1 MRLSSY
7 GAPAG
12 TGCRGGCAR
21 SRMVVAGR
29 RFVPYVI
36 LSTVPWSA
44 WFRLRVH
51 EGVPGWP
58 CALVS
63 AQPHRQIAARD
74 RCDIVARCRALLSWR
89 DCDGTW
95 QVPRAWLRAVHR
107 SWLLLLLSPLLA
119 FDDLK
124 KAVTAHADVS
134 NRVRMHRRFSSRH
147 QNPFLALEMRRQSS
161 AGHRGHAQGSIGCSA
176 IDVVDNLVGH
186 QMRIARQPLAA
197 IASVLTD

>member
-1 MRLSSY
+1 MSWRPCPITD
-7 GAPAG
+7 G
-12 TGCRGGCAR
+12 RGGSPVCPLR
-21 SRMVVAGR
+21 H
-29 RFVPYVI
+29 

-44 WFRLRVH
+44 WFRLRVRG
-51 EGVPGWP
+51 GVPGWQ

-63 AQPHRQIAARD
+63 AQPHPQTAARD
-74 RCDIVARCRALLSWR
+74 RCDIVARCRALPSWR

-147 QNPFLALEMRRQSS
+147 QNPFLALEMRWQSS
-161 AGHRGHAQGSIGCSA
+161 AGHRGQAQGSIGCST
-176 IDVVDNLVGH
+176 IDVVDDLVGH

-197 IASVLTD
+197 IASAA